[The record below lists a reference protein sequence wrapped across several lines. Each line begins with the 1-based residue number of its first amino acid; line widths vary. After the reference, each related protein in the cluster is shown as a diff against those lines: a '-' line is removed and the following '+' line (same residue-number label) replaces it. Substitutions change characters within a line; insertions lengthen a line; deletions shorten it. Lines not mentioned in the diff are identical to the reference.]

1 MYTYLHSRSLPD
13 ALPLSVL
20 AVSQGRGAGSA
31 LPRLTFLIALGMT
44 ALWALAVAGIDAH
57 ELAPRVTESLRNL
70 AWLAFMY
77 ALVRRG
83 RRAEESAAITGIY
96 AVVGLI
102 VVAGL
107 EIGRAHV

>member
-1 MYTYLHSRSLPD
+1 
-13 ALPLSVL
+13 
-20 AVSQGRGAGSA
+20 
-31 LPRLTFLIALGMT
+31 
-44 ALWALAVAGIDAH
+44 
-57 ELAPRVTESLRNL
+57 
-70 AWLAFMY
+70 MY

-107 EIGRAHV
+107 VLGLITTGPAPAPALVGVRQVLGMMVAVSALVLVHHLHTAVSPRARDGIRLAVAALAAFWQIGRASCRERVCQYV

>member
-1 MYTYLHSRSLPD
+1 
-13 ALPLSVL
+13 
-20 AVSQGRGAGSA
+20 
-31 LPRLTFLIALGMT
+31 MT

-107 EIGRAHV
+107 VLGLITTGPAPAPALVGVRQVLGMMVAVSALVLVHQDRKSTRLNSSH